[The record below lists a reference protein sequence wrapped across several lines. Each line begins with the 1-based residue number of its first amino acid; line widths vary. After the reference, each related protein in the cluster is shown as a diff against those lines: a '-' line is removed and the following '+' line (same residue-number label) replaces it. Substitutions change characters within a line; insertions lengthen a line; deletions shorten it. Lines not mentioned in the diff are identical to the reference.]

1 MIRTVLFM
9 CILTTCIAAHV
20 DLETII
26 VNDKRPGIIYF
37 THGDC
42 GDKCHTFNTWMQKA
56 SQTYEHIDFAEENLF
71 TMRHFDSMRV
81 EDLYTHIVDVPNAVF
96 TFGDS
101 VIPFNREHTQ
111 EGVQR
116 WIDDC
121 LFEMDSPVFV
131 GDMDGVEAFRKRFN
145 GSVEIVSN
153 RPLYWASMKKLT
165 SIGFAFRAYNV
176 EPMFFVRSIFGKD
189 YIFAEA
195 NRIFHGLVDSILP
208 FAKFSQYDVKEVIAH
223 YATGEVHIVHE
234 GSLPPWWYE
243 FADLYPFTL
252 FVHYQPHETN
262 LPPSSVTCY
271 NRTVEYQRNT
281 TDISIVRWYHDVLH
295 GRASP
300 HYRKSAPLVQ
310 DHPTVQEI
318 VGDTLTDMLQHD
330 DLYLALYDD
339 ASNTCLDDIGDMSEK
354 YINHTAVHA
363 QFHTGLNDHE
373 ALDEG
378 AKPGYIIHYEKGVR
392 KNVIRCI

>member
-1 MIRTVLFM
+1 MFLFVL
-9 CILTTCIAAHV
+9 LLLLLYHG
-20 DLETII
+20 ETAFITI
-26 VNDKRPGIIYF
+26 EEAVESKHMPVVISF
-37 THGDC
+37 EHSDC
-42 GDKCHTFNTWMQKA
+42 GEKCTTWMEWME
-56 SQTYEHIDFAEENLF
+56 QTQEQLPDVLHVRTNLDMMHAFEGMHIELATQSIF
-71 TMRHFDSMRV
+71 
-81 EDLYTHIVDVPNAVF
+81 DVPNAVF

-153 RPLYWASMKKLT
+153 KPLYWASMKKLT

-295 GRASP
+295 GRATP

-339 ASNTCLDDIGDMSEK
+339 NSNTCLDDIGDMSEK

-373 ALDEG
+373 ALDER